1 MINAI
6 CNSGHVCPFP
16 VLDSYFQVQDYILM
30 DGEIIR
36 MAYQL
41 CDAESLIQNAAIK
54 IILLVLSVTFQS
66 HNTTN

>member
-1 MINAI
+1 
-6 CNSGHVCPFP
+6 
-16 VLDSYFQVQDYILM
+16 M